1 MAELLFE
8 EQQREI
14 VAELNDEAGPE
25 LSLDVDEA
33 TSAQVKTGWRLAGA
47 DFEISL
53 QGLAKQCPATG
64 KRCGCLRIYSP

>member
-25 LSLDVDEA
+25 LSRDVDFDEA
-33 TSAQVKTGWRLAGA
+33 DVGAGEDWVASCGRRL
-47 DFEISL
+47 
-53 QGLAKQCPATG
+53 
-64 KRCGCLRIYSP
+64 